1 MLRLFFLAV
10 ALIGCVW
17 LFGCDFPEIKRPPAT
32 GVGGL
37 DPDIGSSVS
46 GGGAGNTDSPAAQ
59 PPAAN
64 LPAAPTDYRTV
75 ASVGDSGFQKGQYG
89 KTSILEYNITS
100 FFRTNERINL
110 LMIENNMKLYKAGH
124 DNQVPK
130 TYEEYKREIL
140 QGINLPELKDDCRYE
155 YDPETG
161 DLYIVHPANMR
172 P

>member
-1 MLRLFFLAV
+1 MLRLLFPVV
-10 ALIGCVW
+10 AMIGCMW
-17 LFGCDFPEIKRPPAT
+17 LSGCDFPEIKRPPAS

-37 DPDIGSSVS
+37 DPDMNSTVS
-46 GGGAGNTDSPAAQ
+46 GGGSSTTDSNATQTPVAA
-59 PPAAN
+59 PPASQNDNRTIAN
-64 LPAAPTDYRTV
+64 
-75 ASVGDSGFQKGQYG
+75 VGDSGFKRGQYK
-89 KTSILEYNITS
+89 KTNIINFTAYS
-100 FFRTNERINL
+100 FFRTNERINF

-161 DLYIVHPANMR
+161 DLYIVHPE
-172 P
+172 